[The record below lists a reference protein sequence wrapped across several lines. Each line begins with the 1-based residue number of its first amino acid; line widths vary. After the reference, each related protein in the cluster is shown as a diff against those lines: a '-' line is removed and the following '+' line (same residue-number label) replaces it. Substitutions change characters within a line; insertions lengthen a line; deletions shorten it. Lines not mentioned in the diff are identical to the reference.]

1 MEGFNAMLEMDDVTF
16 LSELETFYNSDEY
29 NARKLSDFIKEWK
42 DTTSRKTLPLT
53 LTLSTFMFR
62 LVNVD
67 LSIYMMYLF

>member
-42 DTTSRKTLPLT
+42 DTTTRKT
-53 LTLSTFMFR
+53 
-62 LVNVD
+62 
-67 LSIYMMYLF
+67 